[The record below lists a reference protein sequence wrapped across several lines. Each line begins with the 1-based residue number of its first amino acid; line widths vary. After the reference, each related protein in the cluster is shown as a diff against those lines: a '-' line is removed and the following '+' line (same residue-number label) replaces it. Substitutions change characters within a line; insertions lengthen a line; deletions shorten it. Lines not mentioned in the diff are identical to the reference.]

1 MNPRRFAIIAV
12 LAAALFLAAAAGA
25 FSAQDVAAQEPPTW
39 NEDGELVV
47 APPTLEG
54 NCGRWP
60 AGSPYVLEFLNQD
73 VGLYAVCVSP
83 GRVYHRA
90 TYDCYDDDDDGS
102 TPDQCDLRTAAYYT
116 YYTVYALHFDPDT
129 DFSHEELLE
138 SELDMN
144 WTLVGHKNFPAG
156 DPAPSTALADQPT
169 MVKRGDSSSRR
180 TSNVSQ
186 YDALIANT
194 AITGTPSMLTFYT
207 ESDLLEP
214 TDAPAT
220 PMSLTADRTAS
231 YDAVELGWE
240 LYDPASEYEIERLSA
255 VAVSV
260 GDTNRIE
267 YGDPSRFNIGG
278 TIAGVDLYADS
289 TAEAN
294 KTYQYRIRA
303 RGDTDDWSSWS
314 SYIFSGAQP
323 DADIDAPSNVSLDRA
338 DDNSSVTVEW
348 SAPSGDFDHY
358 TLQRQE
364 LVVQDSSTFFANAVT
379 LGNPWLS
386 TASLEYEDTA
396 ILPGQTYEYRVAAV
410 KDDLVGE
417 YTDWAR
423 SSPVDKHLGPAPDNL
438 QIESDSAYLFRRE
451 VWLGWDEVDGADDYE
466 VGVLKSELATGLE
479 TLESLVYTDNSYFHT
494 GFSRAAVRVRA
505 RKHDD
510 DLCGAGTNDYCY
522 TAWTG
527 WLPLGFTPVFEVESP
542 DGVLN
547 PPTPDADVTKLRAN
561 FVSVLEAA
569 FAPIG
574 LAVATDVLLNLGV
587 LFVAAIPAGLAAW
600 RGRLTGMLGIG
611 LGDGVAYFI
620 MTLALGVRLL
630 QLPESWLIGAL
641 SLVLVG
647 GGLAMAKSFG
657 ILGRS

>member
-1 MNPRRFAIIAV
+1 M
-12 LAAALFLAAAAGA
+12 
-25 FSAQDVAAQEPPTW
+25 
-39 NEDGELVV
+39 
-47 APPTLEG
+47 
-54 NCGRWP
+54 
-60 AGSPYVLEFLNQD
+60 
-73 VGLYAVCVSP
+73 
-83 GRVYHRA
+83 
-90 TYDCYDDDDDGS
+90 
-102 TPDQCDLRTAAYYT
+102 
-116 YYTVYALHFDPDT
+116 
-129 DFSHEELLE
+129 
-138 SELDMN
+138 
-144 WTLVGHKNFPAG
+144 
-156 DPAPSTALADQPT
+156 
-169 MVKRGDSSSRR
+169 
-180 TSNVSQ
+180 
-186 YDALIANT
+186 
-194 AITGTPSMLTFYT
+194 
-207 ESDLLEP
+207 
-214 TDAPAT
+214 
-220 PMSLTADRTAS
+220 
-231 YDAVELGWE
+231 
-240 LYDPASEYEIERLSA
+240 SEYEIERLSA

-267 YGDPSRFNIGG
+267 YGDPSRFNIDG

-438 QIESDSAYLFRRE
+438 QIESDSAYRFRRE

-522 TAWTG
+522 TAWSG

-587 LFVAAIPAGLAAW
+587 LFVAVIPAGLAAW

>member
-1 MNPRRFAIIAV
+1 MNPHRFAIIV
-12 LAAALFLAAAAGA
+12 FLAVALLLAAAGA
-25 FSAQDVAAQEPPTW
+25 LHLQDAAAQTPTTWDDMAGTLTLTPPTVTGSSA
-39 NEDGELVV
+39 NK
-47 APPTLEG
+47 
-54 NCGRWP
+54 CGTWP
-60 AGSPYVLEFLNQD
+60 AGSPYVMEFLNQSF
-73 VGLYAVCVSP
+73 GLYGVCTSVSRTFHP
-83 GRVYHRA
+83 TETGHCEDDNDCRPAHYTYTVRYSVHFDRDADFRDGDVPRLGRVTWIGGSYTIPGVAPADSVLNGQDTLRVQDSSA
-90 TYDCYDDDDDGS
+90 RTSSSTTYNRVLNQSLGAN
-102 TPDQCDLRTAAYYT
+102 TTAEIRFTAPT
-116 YYTVYALHFDPDT
+116 SVT
-129 DFSHEELLE
+129 
-138 SELDMN
+138 
-144 WTLVGHKNFPAG
+144 
-156 DPAPSTALADQPT
+156 APSTA
-169 MVKRGDSSSRR
+169 
-180 TSNVSQ
+180 
-186 YDALIANT
+186 
-194 AITGTPSMLTFYT
+194 
-207 ESDLLEP
+207 
-214 TDAPAT
+214 PAT
-220 PMSLTADRTAS
+220 PFSLTAVRNAS

-240 LYDPASEYEIERLSA
+240 LYDYASKYEIERLTA
-255 VAVSV
+255 TAVSS
-260 GDTNRIE
+260 GQATIIE
-267 YGDPSRFNIGG
+267 YGDPERFNIDG
-278 TIAGVDLYADS
+278 TISGVDSYTDD

-294 KTYQYRIRA
+294 RTYRYRIRA
-303 RGDTDDWSSWS
+303 QGEVDKWSAWT
-314 SYIFSGAQP
+314 SYIFTGAKP
-323 DADIDAPSNVSLDRA
+323 EAADLGAPANLRLDRT

-348 SAPSGDFDHY
+348 SAPGGDFDHY
-358 TLQRQE
+358 TLQRQQ
-364 LVVQDSSTFFANAVT
+364 LVVQDSSTFFANAIT
-379 LGNPWLS
+379 LGSPWLPTS
-386 TASLEYEDTA
+386 SLEYRDTA

-438 QIESDSAYLFRRE
+438 QIESDSGYRFRRE

-466 VGVLKSELATGLE
+466 VGVLKSELTTGLE

-547 PPTPDADVTKLRAN
+547 PPASDADVTKLRAN

-657 ILGRS
+657 VLGRS